1 MTSILNLDMKIS
13 QLIYILYFIVY
24 YLVLLR

>member
-24 YLVLLR
+24 FLVLLR